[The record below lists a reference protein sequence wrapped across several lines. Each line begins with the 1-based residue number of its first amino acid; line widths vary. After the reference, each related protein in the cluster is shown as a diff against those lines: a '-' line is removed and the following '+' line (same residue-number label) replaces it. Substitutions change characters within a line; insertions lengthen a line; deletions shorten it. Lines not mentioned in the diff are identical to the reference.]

1 MRAEGGWQVGQLA
14 ATMRQAAA
22 RLAFLVPDFHNPT
35 GVLMAEADRREVVH
49 AARRSGTTVVIDESF
64 VELGFADASGAR
76 LTERA
81 CAAIDPSVITVGS
94 LSKPVWGGLRI
105 GWIRASAELVARLAA
120 LRASIDLGGSIID
133 QVIAT
138 DLLGR
143 LDDIA
148 AARVAEL
155 APRRAALLNAL
166 AEHFPHWA
174 VRPPQGGLSLW
185 VELDAPMSTALA
197 VLAAQVGVVLVP
209 GSRFGVEGT
218 LERFLRLPF
227 TLPADRLTEAVSRL
241 SSARQQLDDG
251 RLATRQLVVA

>member
-1 MRAEGGWQVGQLA
+1 MLAEGGWQVAQLT

-35 GVLMAEADRREVVH
+35 GVLMAEADRREVLR
-49 AARRSGTTVVIDESF
+49 AARRSGTTLIVDESF
-64 VELGFADASGAR
+64 VELGFPDATGAR
-76 LTERA
+76 AGERT
-81 CAAIDPSVITVGS
+81 CAALDPGVITVGS

-120 LRASIDLGGSIID
+120 LRASIDLGGSILD

-138 DLLGR
+138 ELVGQ

-155 APRRAALLNAL
+155 VPRRDALRAAL
-166 AEHFPHWA
+166 AEHFPQWR
-174 VRPPQGGLSLW
+174 VRPPEGGLSLW
-185 VELDAPMSTALA
+185 AELDAPISTALA
-197 VLAAQVGVVLVP
+197 VLAAQVGVVVVP

-218 LERFLRLPF
+218 LERFLRVPF
-227 TLPADRLTEAVSRL
+227 TLPVDRLTEAVARL
-241 SSARQQLDDG
+241 ANARQQLDDG